1 MVYPISTLKNIKN
14 LPQEENNIMG
24 TSRIKQVGIY
34 VGKHLRLFKNE
45 RGWKMIIFA
54 AIIALL
60 VSSVLG
66 SGMFVYDMDT
76 FSGTFALV
84 SACIWI
90 GIFNSIQSICKER
103 AIIKREHRTGLH
115 ISSYVISHMIY
126 QALLCLVEAL
136 IILIISALFLNY
148 PTNNALLGNIYVEYF
163 ITYFLLTYGA
173 DVLGLAI
180 SSIVKTPATAMT
192 VMPFILIIQL
202 IFSGMLFTLSGPFG
216 RIADLTLSKW
226 GINATCISAD
236 YNNLESVQRLQVE
249 RYVKRAAE
257 KNNLTLTDEMLDAIV
272 DEAYGESNGNSKYNY
287 ELNNLATQ
295 WGILMI
301 HIVAYGIISII
312 ALEFVD
318 KDKR

>member
-1 MVYPISTLKNIKN
+1 
-14 LPQEENNIMG
+14 MG
-24 TSRIKQVGIY
+24 TSRVKQIGIY
-34 VGKHLRLFKNE
+34 VGKHFRLFKNE

-66 SGMFVYDMDT
+66 SGMFVTDMAT

-126 QALLCLVEAL
+126 QAVICIVEAL
-136 IILIISALFLNY
+136 LFLIISAFFLNY
-148 PTNNALLGNIYVEYF
+148 PTDTVLLSNIYLEYF
-163 ITYFLLTYGA
+163 ITYFLLTYA
-173 DVLGLAI
+173 SDVLGLAI

-192 VMPFILIIQL
+192 VMPFVLIIQL
-202 IFSGMLFTLSGPFG
+202 IFSGMLFTLSGPMSH
-216 RIADLTLSKW
+216 IANLTLSKW
-226 GINATCISAD
+226 GLNATCISAD
-236 YNNLESVQRLQVE
+236 YNTLESVQKRQI
-249 RYVKRAAE
+249 RNYVVTAVNN
-257 KNNLTLTDEMLDAIV
+257 NNLPLTNEMIDQIV
-272 DEAYGESNGNSKYNY
+272 EEAYGEGNVNETYTY
-287 ELNNLATQ
+287 ELSNLTTQ
-295 WGILMI
+295 WGIILV
-301 HIVAYGIISII
+301 HILVYGAISII

>member
-1 MVYPISTLKNIKN
+1 
-14 LPQEENNIMG
+14 MG

-34 VGKHLRLFKNE
+34 VGKHFRLFKNE

-66 SGMFVYDMDT
+66 SSMFVTDMGT

-115 ISSYVISHMIY
+115 ISAYVISHMIY
-126 QALLCLVEAL
+126 QAIICLVEAL
-136 IILIISALFLNY
+136 LILIISAIFLNY
-148 PTNNALLGNIYVEYF
+148 PSDTVLLGNIYLEYF
-163 ITYFLLTYGA
+163 ITYFLLTYAA

-192 VMPFILIIQL
+192 VMPFVLIIQL
-202 IFSGMLFTLSGPFG
+202 IFSGMLFTLSGPMSAVANF
-216 RIADLTLSKW
+216 TLSKW
-226 GINATCISAD
+226 GLNATCISAD
-236 YNNLESVQRLQVE
+236 YNTLESVQKKQIE
-249 RYVKRAAE
+249 AYVVRAVND
-257 KNNLTLTDEMLDAIV
+257 NNLPLTSEMVDQIV
-272 DEAYGESNGNSKYNY
+272 DEAYGEDNIKEAYIY
-287 ELNNLATQ
+287 ELDNLLMQ
-295 WGILMI
+295 WGIILI
-301 HIVAYGIISII
+301 HTLVYGIISIV

>member
-1 MVYPISTLKNIKN
+1 
-14 LPQEENNIMG
+14 MG

-34 VGKHLRLFKNE
+34 VGKHFRLFKNE

-66 SGMFVYDMDT
+66 SGMFVTDMAT

-84 SACIWI
+84 SSCIWI

-115 ISSYVISHMIY
+115 ISAYVISHMIY
-126 QALLCLVEAL
+126 QAVICLFEAL
-136 IILIISALFLNY
+136 IILIISAIFLTY
-148 PTNNALLGNIYVEYF
+148 PTDTVLLGNIYLEYF
-163 ITYFLLTYGA
+163 ITYFLLTYA
-173 DVLGLAI
+173 SDVLGLAI

-192 VMPFILIIQL
+192 VMPFVLIIQL
-202 IFSGMLFTLSGPFG
+202 IFSGMLFTLSGPMEH
-216 RIADLTLSKW
+216 IASLTLSKW
-226 GINATCISAD
+226 GLNATCISAD
-236 YNNLESVQRLQVE
+236 YNTLQSVEKIQIKN
-249 RYVKRAAE
+249 YITRAA
-257 KNNLTLTDEMLDAIV
+257 NNNDLPLTAEVINQIT
-272 DEAYGESNGNSKYNY
+272 DEAYGDGYINETYTY
-287 ELNNLATQ
+287 ELNNLLMQ
-295 WGILMI
+295 WGIIIL
-301 HIVAYGIISII
+301 HTFVYGAISII